1 MSSCVKRILA
11 GELNFSREELEE
23 AEQELDEVLDAPEV
37 DPEEEDTK
45 EQEEVASDEVT
56 EANSEI
62 DSLDEAVTSLE
73 ELIGYLNLES
83 APLTPR
89 EYNLVMAQA
98 NQIIRRTGMGDLI
111 GSFESESEQE
121 VPREDAARDMKEKS
135 NGLGTKILEAIKAVM
150 AKLGEWWD
158 YFFDM
163 VVKTRRRL
171 VGLAKDYTMAS
182 GNEFTHQLPA
192 AFEAAM
198 GDDVMGNLG
207 KAYQIV
213 MVQYVSRLG
222 HLAFGVA
229 QQVGVNLEF
238 PNLANIALP
247 GKPNF
252 ERPGNYMAKDGQIN
266 IPDVIAAGTFKV
278 TENIAGGEKGQT
290 FEAQF
295 GKSFARGDIG
305 RMIAFC
311 DLLAK
316 AKGQWKQIQQR
327 CQAELDKALRMKFNP
342 NDKAQS
348 RVQHWLWMRLL
359 GNLYDSGPKRF
370 VKYAGGVM
378 LQRAKAYAI
387 VLENTKAPEVAGNAA
402 GAAEPSDR
410 KLLGAPA

>member
-1 MSSCVKRILA
+1 MSSCVKRVLA
-11 GELNFSREELEE
+11 GELSFSREELEE

-37 DPEEEDTK
+37 DDDEEESK
-45 EQEEVASDEVT
+45 ELEETTSDEIT
-56 EANSEI
+56 EANDQI

-73 ELIGYLNLES
+73 ELAGFLNLES
-83 APLTPR
+83 GNLTPR
-89 EYNLVMAQA
+89 EYNMVMAQA
-98 NQIIRRTGMGDLI
+98 NQIIRRTGMDDLI
-111 GSFESESEQE
+111 PGFEAASEGD
-121 VPREDAARDMKEKS
+121 VPREDAADAVREKS
-135 NGLGTKILEAIKAVM
+135 SGLGTKILEAIKAVM

-163 VVKTRRRL
+163 IVKTRRRL
-171 VGLAKDYTMAS
+171 VGLAKGYTMAS
-182 GNEFTHQLPA
+182 GNEFTHQLPK
-192 AFEAAM
+192 AFEACM
-198 GDDVMGNLG
+198 SDDTMGNLG
-207 KAYQIV
+207 KAYQLV

-238 PNLANIALP
+238 PNMSNIHLP

-252 ERPGNYMAKDGQIN
+252 ERPGNYMAKDGQVS
-266 IPDVIAAGTFKV
+266 IPDVVAAGTFRV
-278 TENIAGGEKGQT
+278 TEDIAAGEKGST

-327 CQAELDKALRMKFNP
+327 CQAELDKALRMKLDP
-342 NDKAQS
+342 NDKAQG

-370 VKYAGGVM
+370 VKYAGSVM

-387 VLENTKAPEVAGNAA
+387 VLENTKAPEVAGDG
-402 GAAEPSDR
+402 GAAAAPTDR

>member
-23 AEQELDEVLDAPEV
+23 AEQELDEVLEAPEA
-37 DPEEEDTK
+37 DPEEEEAR
-45 EQEEVASDEVT
+45 EQEEVTSDEIT

-73 ELIGYLNLES
+73 ELVGYLQLES

-98 NQIIRRTGMGDLI
+98 NQIIRRTGMEDLI
-111 GSFESESEQE
+111 GSFESESAED
-121 VPREDAARDMKEKS
+121 VPREDAASAMKEKS

-163 VVKTRRRL
+163 IVKTRRRL
-171 VGLAKDYTMAS
+171 VGLAKEYTMS
-182 GNEFTHQLPA
+182 SSNEFSHQVPV
-192 AFEAAM
+192 AFEACM
-198 GDDVMGNLG
+198 SDDVMNDLG
-207 KAYQIV
+207 KAYQVV

-229 QQVGVNLEF
+229 QKVGVNLEF
-238 PNLANIALP
+238 PNLERLGLP

-252 ERPGNYMAKDGQIN
+252 ERPGNYMAKDGQVS
-266 IPDVIAAGTFKV
+266 IPDVVAAGTFKV
-278 TENIAGGEKGQT
+278 NEDIAKSGEKGKT
-290 FEAQF
+290 FQVEF
-295 GKSFARGDIG
+295 GKSFARSDIG

-316 AKGQWKQIQQR
+316 AKGQWKQIQKR
-327 CQAELDKALRMKFNP
+327 CQDELDKALRMKLDP
-342 NDKAQS
+342 NDKAQG

-370 VKYAGGVM
+370 VKYAGSVM
-378 LQRAKAYAI
+378 LQRAKGYAL
-387 VLENTKAPEVAGNAA
+387 VLAWTKAPDVVENNNS
-402 GAAEPSDR
+402 AEPSDR